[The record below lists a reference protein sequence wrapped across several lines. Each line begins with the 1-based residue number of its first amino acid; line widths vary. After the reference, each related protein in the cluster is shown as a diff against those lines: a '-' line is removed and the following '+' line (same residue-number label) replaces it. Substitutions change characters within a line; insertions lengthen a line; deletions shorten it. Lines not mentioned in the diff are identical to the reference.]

1 MNEEYT
7 WEYHYSLF
15 KNHDWIYTYLIL
27 LGIIILFIEF
37 ALFLVDPSDFFNTF
51 INNLWVIGL
60 ILFLFSISVVI
71 AFIWFRKGYLYVYH
85 LKENGIKVEQ
95 PLVYTNHVMFV
106 NQRIASSIYFENI
119 QSIKM
124 NKKADIIKIRGFLI
138 KTNLYANKDE
148 IDFIYKMIKE
158 RCDHL
163 KGDL

>member
-37 ALFLVDPSDFFNTF
+37 TLFLVDPGDFFNTF